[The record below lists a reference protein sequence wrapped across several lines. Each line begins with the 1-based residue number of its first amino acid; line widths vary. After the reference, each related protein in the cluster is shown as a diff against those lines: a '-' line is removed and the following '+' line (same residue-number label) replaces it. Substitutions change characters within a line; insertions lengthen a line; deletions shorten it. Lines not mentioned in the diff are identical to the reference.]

1 MTKAKDPFK
10 SIIKKLA
17 ARYARPAAPLS
28 DAYEL
33 LLFESSGYLVE
44 DDKRRAAFEALR
56 NEVGLKPTAILA
68 APNAKLE
75 GIMRRGGIH
84 PDKRALRL
92 KEIAHITL
100 NDFDGD
106 LRPALRLP
114 LPQAIKALR
123 RFPSIAEPGAEKIL
137 LFTRSYPVLGLESNG
152 LRALLRLGYGQES
165 KNYST
170 SYASARRAVQDQLGD
185 DCEFLIEAHQ
195 LLRRHGK
202 ELCKTNRP
210 ICSACPVRDEC
221 AYYRKSSRAGRG

>member
-1 MTKAKDPFK
+1 MPKAKDPFK
-10 SIIKKLA
+10 TIIKKLA
-17 ARYARPAAPLS
+17 ARYGPPAPPLS

-33 LLFESSGYLVE
+33 LLWESSGYLVE
-44 DDKRRAAFEALR
+44 DDKRQAAFDELR
-56 NEVGLKPTAILA
+56 REVGLKPTTILE
-68 APNAKLE
+68 APTAKLE
-75 GIMRRGGIH
+75 AIMRHGGIH

-123 RFPSIAEPGAEKIL
+123 KFPSIAEPGAEKIL
-137 LFTRSYPVLGLESNG
+137 LFTHSYPVLGPESNG
-152 LRALLRLGYGQES
+152 LRVLLRLGYGQES

-170 SYASARRAVQDQLGD
+170 SYASVRRAVQDQLGD
-185 DCEFLIEAHQ
+185 DCEFLIVAHQ

-202 ELCKTNRP
+202 ECCKTNRP
-210 ICSACPVRDEC
+210 LCRACPVLADC
-221 AYYRKSSRAGRG
+221 AYGRKYS